1 MWNCAFFKTAGNLP
15 VPALRSAKEVL
26 YRTAGACGS
35 GIITMTVLKNKKFL
49 IGGIICFA
57 VFLTMLAVRLDL
69 FDAIRQ
75 SRRLPADMAAASV
88 EGRDSWL
95 NIYQSDGKI
104 GYAHRRLS
112 RTADGFAVEESVFM
126 RLNTMGMV
134 QHIHVETHGQLLN
147 DFSLQA
153 VQFRIRSGRFSFSA
167 RGKVSDGVLE
177 ITTDSAGSNRNYQI
191 RLPAKPYLAAGL
203 FDALHAAD
211 LKPGDFFSFDIFDP
225 VTMGTQPIKV
235 SVIGPEDVHV
245 MGTVAPA
252 TKIMLNFKGANQFAW
267 LDNEGEVLQEKGL
280 LGMRLEKTSRRLALA
295 DIASGPIGD
304 LTAIASVASNVVIER
319 PASLQK
325 LAIIVDGIDLEQ
337 VHLEGGRQVRRD
349 NRVTIVK
356 EDLNQLAPHLEVERL
371 ALLEKIFL
379 QPSPFIQSDHP
390 AIRDLV
396 ESILGN
402 GRKAPLHRARLLLEW
417 VYKHIEKRPVLSLP
431 DALTTLENKEGDCNE
446 HAVLLAAMARA
457 AGIPA
462 RVETGLVYLNGR
474 FYYHAWNL
482 LYLGKWVTADAVYN
496 QLPADVTHIRFTSG
510 SRQQSDLMGVLGRV
524 RINVVDWQPDHARI
538 DARR

>member
-1 MWNCAFFKTAGNLP
+1 
-15 VPALRSAKEVL
+15 
-26 YRTAGACGS
+26 
-35 GIITMTVLKNKKFL
+35 MTVLKNKKFL
-49 IGGIICFA
+49 ISGMVCFA
-57 VFLTMLAVRLDL
+57 VFLTMLAIRLDL
-69 FDAIRQ
+69 FDALRH
-75 SRRLPADMAAASV
+75 SRGLPAEIAAGSV
-88 EGRDSWL
+88 EERDSWL
-95 NIYQSDGKI
+95 NIYQNDGKI
-104 GYAHRRLS
+104 GYARRRLS
-112 RTADGFAVEESVFM
+112 RKADGFAVEESVFM
-126 RLNTMGMV
+126 RLNTMGMI
-134 QHIHVETHGQLLN
+134 QHIQVETRGELLD
-147 DFSLQA
+147 DFSLQT
-153 VQFRIRSGRFSFSA
+153 VHFRIRSGRFSFSA
-167 RGKVSDGVLE
+167 RGKVANGVLE
-177 ITTDSAGSNRNYQI
+177 ITTDTAGSNRNYQI
-191 RLPAKPYLAAGL
+191 RLPDKPYLAAGL

-225 VTMGTQPIKV
+225 VTMGSQPVKV

-245 MGTVAPA
+245 MGTVVPA

-267 LDNEGEVLQEKGL
+267 LDSEGDVLKEKGL
-280 LGMRLEKTSRRLALA
+280 LGMRLEKTSRQQALA
-295 DIASGPIGD
+295 DIAAGPIGD
-304 LTAIASVASNVVIER
+304 LTAISSVASNVVIER

-325 LAIIVDGIDLEQ
+325 LAITVDGIDLEQ
-337 VHLEGGRQVRRD
+337 VHLDGGRQVRRD
-349 NRVTIVK
+349 SRVTIRK
-356 EDLNQLAPHLEVERL
+356 EDLNQLAPHLKVERL
-371 ALLEKIFL
+371 ALLEQIFL

-396 ESILGN
+396 KSILGN
-402 GRKAPLHRARLLLEW
+402 QSDDPLQRAKLLLEW
-417 VYKHIEKRPVLSLP
+417 VYHHIEKRPVLSLP

-482 LYLGKWVTADAVYN
+482 LYLGEWVTADAVYN

-524 RINVVDWQPDHARI
+524 RIKVVDWQPDHAGV